1 MRKITRIVI
10 CILIL
15 VSVCVNTAIAF
26 DATPFAD
33 SEFFSVTALLS
44 TRKDVSFS
52 CSTYDIK
59 ETIKITSCWLQKKSG
74 NSWNWVC
81 SLEAPSTVA
90 YNTDTYVALKSY
102 SEEIGTGT
110 FRIGFVVN
118 ADGHAITRYSNER
131 TF

>member
-15 VSVCVNTAIAF
+15 ASVCVNTAIAF
-26 DATPFAD
+26 DVTPFAD

-59 ETIKITSCWLQKKSG
+59 ETIKITS
-74 NSWNWVC
+74 
-81 SLEAPSTVA
+81 
-90 YNTDTYVALKSY
+90 
-102 SEEIGTGT
+102 
-110 FRIGFVVN
+110 
-118 ADGHAITRYSNER
+118 
-131 TF
+131 